1 MLAQDTVA
9 ISDSENNRSMIKY
22 VGHGIAMRNA
32 MNSVNRVADEIIKIN
47 DEDGVAEM
55 IEKFIL
61 KSQ

>member
-1 MLAQDTVA
+1 
-9 ISDSENNRSMIKY
+9 MIKY